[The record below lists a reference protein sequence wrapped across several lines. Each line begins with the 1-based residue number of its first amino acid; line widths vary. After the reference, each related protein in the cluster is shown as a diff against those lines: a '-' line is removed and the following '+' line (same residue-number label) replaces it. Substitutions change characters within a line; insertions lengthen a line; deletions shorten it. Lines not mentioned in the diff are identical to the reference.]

1 MAAKTYRR
9 TEIDAYA
16 KVNLSLDVTG
26 LDDRR
31 YHVLESVMQ
40 TIPLCDSVVITSAVK
55 GGAAPKNVAVPDRL
69 PLRVTTDSRL
79 IPSDSR
85 NSAYR
90 AAELMLRTYPRIMG
104 TDDEI
109 TVTIKKRIPVGGG
122 LGGSSADCAAV
133 LNGFNTHFGLGLSA
147 AELTAL
153 GSKLGSDVP
162 FMLTGG
168 TALVSGAGEQVR
180 QLPSPES
187 CFMLICYPGYGMD
200 TWEVYR
206 KYDEMTIPDDAHPD
220 TAALVSALEA
230 GDSSAFFA
238 GLKNVLEVPAFSLN
252 KKLAALKTRLEQTDA
267 DKVLMSGSGSSF
279 FCLFKKESRARA
291 AMALLESEGNEC
303 YTFKL

>member
-9 TEIDAYA
+9 TEIAAYA
-16 KVNLSLDVTG
+16 KVNLSLDILG

-31 YHVLESVMQ
+31 YHMLESIMQ

-55 GGAAPKNVAVPDRL
+55 GGPAPKNVTVPDRL

-79 IPSDSR
+79 IPADSR

-104 TDDEI
+104 KDDEI
-109 TVTIKKRIPVGGG
+109 TVNIKKRIPVGGG

-133 LNGFNTHFGLGLSA
+133 LNGFNTHFGLGLSKT
-147 AELTAL
+147 ELAAL
-153 GSKLGSDVP
+153 GSQLGSDVP
-162 FMLTGG
+162 FMVTGG
-168 TALVSGAGEQVR
+168 TALVGGTGEVVR
-180 QLPSPES
+180 QLPPPDS
-187 CFMLICYPGYGMD
+187 CFMLICFPGYGMD

-206 KYDEMTIPDDAHPD
+206 KYDELTIPAEARPD
-220 TAALVSALEA
+220 TAALVSALESGNSA
-230 GDSSAFFA
+230 AFFA
-238 GLKNVLEVPAFSLN
+238 GLKNVLEVPAFALN
-252 KKLAALKTRLEQTDA
+252 KKLATLKTRLEQTDA

>member
-9 TEIDAYA
+9 TEVAAYA
-16 KVNLSLDVTG
+16 KVNLSLDILG

-31 YHVLESVMQ
+31 YHVLESIMQ

-55 GGAAPKNVAVPDRL
+55 GGPAPKNVAVPDRL

-79 IPSDSR
+79 IPADSR

-109 TVTIKKRIPVGGG
+109 TVNIKKRIPVGGG

-133 LNGFNTHFGLGLSA
+133 LNGFNTHFGLGLPKTQLA
-147 AELTAL
+147 AL

-162 FMLTGG
+162 FMVTGG
-168 TALVSGAGEQVR
+168 TALVSGTGEVVR
-180 QLPSPES
+180 QLPPPES
-187 CFMLICYPGYGMD
+187 CFMLICFPGYGMD

-206 KYDEMTIPDDAHPD
+206 KYDEMTIPMEARPD
-220 TAALVSALEA
+220 TAALASALEA
-230 GDSSAFFA
+230 GNSAAFFA
-238 GLKNVLEVPAFSLN
+238 GLKNVLEVPAFALN
-252 KKLAALKTRLEQTDA
+252 KKLATLKTRLEQTDA

-303 YTFKL
+303 YTFKF

>member
-16 KVNLSLDVTG
+16 KVNLSLNILGT
-26 LDDRR
+26 DDRR
-31 YHVLESVMQ
+31 YHVLESIMQ
-40 TIPLCDSVVITSAVK
+40 TVPLCDSVVITSAVK
-55 GGAAPKNVAVPDRL
+55 GGPAPKNVAVPDRL

-79 IPSDSR
+79 IPADSR

-109 TVTIKKRIPVGGG
+109 TVTIKKRIPLGGG

-133 LNGFNTHFGLGLSA
+133 LNGFNTHFGLGLSTS
-147 AELTAL
+147 ELTAL

-162 FMLTGG
+162 FMVTGG
-168 TALVSGAGEQVR
+168 TALVGGTGELVR
-180 QLPSPES
+180 QLPPPES
-187 CFMLICYPGYGMD
+187 CFMLICFPGYGMD

-206 KYDEMTIPDDAHPD
+206 KYDELTIPAELRPD

-230 GDSSAFFA
+230 GDSAAFFA
-238 GLKNVLEVPAFSLN
+238 CLKNVLEVPAFALN
-252 KKLAALKTRLEQTDA
+252 KKLATLKTRLEQTGA
-267 DKVLMSGSGSSF
+267 DKVLMTGSGSSF

-291 AMALLESEGNEC
+291 AMALLETEGNEC

>member
-16 KVNLSLDVTG
+16 KINFSLDILGT
-26 LDDRR
+26 DDRR
-31 YHVLESVMQ
+31 YHVLESIMQ

-55 GGAAPKNVAVPDRL
+55 GGDAPKNVAVPDRL

-79 IPSDSR
+79 LPADRR

-109 TVTIKKRIPVGGG
+109 TVSIKKRIPVGGG

-133 LNGFNTHFGLGLSA
+133 LNGFNTHFGLGLTVN
-147 AELTAL
+147 ELTAL
-153 GSKLGSDVP
+153 GSQLGSDVP
-162 FMLTGG
+162 FMITGG

-180 QLPSPES
+180 QLPTPASR
-187 CFMLICYPGYGMD
+187 FILICYPGYGMD

-206 KYDEMTIPDDAHPD
+206 KYDELTVPAGARPD
-220 TAALVSALEA
+220 TAALIAALEQD
-230 GDSSAFFA
+230 DSASFYA
-238 GLKNVLEVPAFSLN
+238 GLKNVLEVPAFALN
-252 KKLAALKTRLEQTDA
+252 KKLAALKERLKETDC
-267 DKVLMSGSGSSF
+267 DSVLMSGSGSSF
-279 FCLFKKESRARA
+279 FCVFKKESRARA
-291 AMALLESEGNEC
+291 AMQLLEAEGVEC
-303 YTFKL
+303 SVFKL